1 MVGSNLL
8 GFAQGLDGGGG
19 FPRDDQ
25 EQSWGTLVDKGD
37 MAGGGERQCTK
48 AKSSKR
54 AWAYWQHQACS
65 WDGPTLDT

>member
-1 MVGSNLL
+1 MPAAAVPIVPMVGSNLL

-37 MAGGGERQCTK
+37 MAGGGGKTMH
-48 AKSSKR
+48 KS
-54 AWAYWQHQACS
+54 QIQ
-65 WDGPTLDT
+65 